1 VKTEKRSREENG
13 VDMNL
18 NTACLRHTLTGMK
31 IPWHES
37 LSRNFISLCLLLEEF
52 HICLGLQVCVILD
65 DLSRMINVGG
75 EFVHCNM
82 ENTITVIDEFVRE
95 Y

>member
-13 VDMNL
+13 CRYELEHSMSAAHID
-18 NTACLRHTLTGMK
+18 CMK